1 METHKNNPV
10 TKEFTLPSLKE
21 MLNNTPLGKN
31 HGSSSSPTS
40 SSTINNN
47 NSQKSVSLK
56 TTTVAGTE
64 RFSLPPVSSVNMQN
78 EDSYQYVSPNSA
90 YVMHSTLNSRPNH
103 IPQNL
108 YPPKPLP
115 NTFNNNNNSNP
126 QPLMNNTYIVY
137 NDNMNMGYRL
147 TRSPVNLAP
156 QQQQHPPH
164 HHHHQQ
170 QQLSVGGHY
179 EPEFH
184 VPPVMSSIPLASKPN
199 HFNSSHPNNNNN
211 NNQGM
216 YTVVPQLVQNVVPM
230 PIPQTYVQQSN
241 IPPYHLSPQNQV
253 FLTSVN
259 HQPFIN
265 KNSLVPSSANVYQPS
280 SSSLQENK
288 NNIFQKEQQYLPQH
302 TSSSSMGNNNTLTA
316 PLFPPPQCVSPV
328 YRNKINPQYSVPSN
342 NDNSNNTPRQEVDR
356 NTLHYNFNNTNPIH
370 KPISPLHYKE
380 KTGGKTKKV
389 NRFPCAICSKPFNR
403 FDALKTHM
411 NMHLG
416 LKPFNCKVCG
426 KSFNAKQNMLRHE
439 RNHSNK
445 Y

>member
-31 HGSSSSPTS
+31 HHGSFSSSST
-40 SSTINNN
+40 SSTINN

-56 TTTVAGTE
+56 TTTVTGSE

-115 NTFNNNNNSNP
+115 NTFNNNISTP

-137 NDNMNMGYRL
+137 NDNMNMGYHL
-147 TRSPVNLAP
+147 TRSPVNLA
-156 QQQQHPPH
+156 Q

-170 QQLSVGGHY
+170 QQQLSAGGLY
-179 EPEFH
+179 EAEFH
-184 VPPVMSSIPLASKPN
+184 VPPVMNSIPLASKPS
-199 HFNSSHPNNNNN
+199 HFTSSHHNNNN

-253 FLTSVN
+253 YLTSVN

-265 KNSLVPSSANVYQPS
+265 KNSLVPSSSSANIYQPS
-280 SSSLQENK
+280 SSGSLQENK
-288 NNIFQKEQQYLPQH
+288 NNMFQKEQQYLPQH
-302 TSSSSMGNNNTLTA
+302 SSSMGNNSTLSAPA
-316 PLFPPPQCVSPV
+316 PLFPHPQSVSPV

-342 NDNSNNTPRQEVDR
+342 NNSNNTPRQEVDR
-356 NTLHYNFNNTNPIH
+356 NTLHYSFNNTTVH
-370 KPISPLHYKE
+370 KPVSPLHYKE